1 VSDTSPSST
10 SSPALYLS
18 NWRDLVAIWENGK
31 LSQTDFSLVGPGI
44 RELHYLGGPTPG
56 WSVNHLVDFT
66 AFYRDETKHVP
77 YTQVGNVSCEGWFE
91 SGAQAGV
98 ITSNYVGFPEAA
110 APPRCTISRSY
121 AAVPEHPFLI
131 VRNTFVN
138 TSDAP
143 VTLNVLDQ
151 AHLSNVATGDGSR
164 NVHAWHDAERNA
176 LFADMTASGQP
187 VLVLGTFQAVDG
199 WQVGDDDNHT
209 PGQPTSSGWH
219 SFDHDGTL
227 PNNTDLQAG
236 NVDLACHKRVDL
248 APGATGQVDYYL
260 AVGGNQ
266 NAAQAAADDARSQTG
281 SYWLD
286 QTAARY
292 RDWLSNGGR
301 GRELSFGDRGLDL
314 HFERS
319 LIFLKNA
326 QNPALGTF
334 PATTNPYAYRYKTWV
349 RDGSIAAI
357 ALDAA
362 GHPAEADKYWRWMA
376 TAQGVD
382 GTWKTTYS
390 AWDGSYLSFV
400 EPEYDSVGSFLFGVY
415 RHYLVSGDTA
425 FLNDLWPAVRRSA
438 DWLLT
443 NISNANGLGAADYSI
458 WEETIPGLQ
467 HNSWTQAW
475 YVAGLWAAQALAE
488 IRGETELVDWYA
500 GGPASIQTA
509 LNRPSSWQPPGS
521 WNPAGY
527 YNRGI
532 NPDNSLAPLKDS
544 SSDLLIALGVV
555 DADSP
560 RAASHISTIE
570 SALTH
575 DEYGLARY
583 PQDDYYNTAP
593 WSPAGDEALSPE
605 PVWPAMSM
613 WAAVFEKLSGKS
625 EQALA
630 RLRWFVSTS
639 GKGYMP
645 HGEAVSWITHAPILS
660 SMSEPM
666 TASAFMLAALMQ
678 ADQYD
683 LRVVPPTSNAG
694 AYKTIAVGSPSAS
707 PTQWS
712 NVPYFPAQQGVTA
725 TPQAAIKRVY
735 VTNDTDNL
743 YVRIDNVAGSL
754 PAFGAEPKFAV
765 RVYSG
770 DFAHGAL
777 PWTSLGA
784 DGQPIHRF
792 VHYMVERRSDEDVFR
807 HWNLVGPKW
816 TNDSVVLN
824 VIPPQWDP
832 ATGRVEVCIP
842 LGAISSSPP
851 ALGGNW
857 GNLVI
862 VLTRHD
868 PTSDTWT
875 DNGRAALHYRLTGP
889 GDSWIHGNIETL

>member
-1 VSDTSPSST
+1 M
-10 SSPALYLS
+10 
-18 NWRDLVAIWENGK
+18 VAIWENGK
-31 LSQTDFSLVGPGI
+31 LSQMDFSRVGPGI
-44 RELHYLGGPTPG
+44 RELHYLSGPTPG

-66 AFYRDETKHVP
+66 AFYRDETNNLS
-77 YTQVGNVSCEGWFE
+77 YTLVGNASCEGWFE
-91 SGAQAGV
+91 NGPQAGV
-98 ITSNYVGFPEAA
+98 LTSNYVGFPDAT
-110 APPRCTISRSY
+110 APPPCTVSRSY

-131 VRNTFVN
+131 VRDTFVN
-138 TSDAP
+138 TSGKR
-143 VTLNVLDQ
+143 VTFNVLEQ
-151 AHLSNVATGDGSR
+151 VHLNNVAPGDAGR
-164 NVHAWHDAERNA
+164 NVHAWHDADRNA

-187 VLVLGTFQAVDG
+187 VLVLGAFQPADG

-209 PGQPTSSGWH
+209 PGQPTSSGWY
-219 SFDHDGTL
+219 SFDHDGSL
-227 PNNTDLQAG
+227 PNNADVRAG
-236 NVDLACHKRVDL
+236 NVDLAFHNRVDL
-248 APGATGQVDYYL
+248 APGATAQVDYYL

-266 NAAQAAADDARSQTG
+266 SAALAAADDARSQTG

-286 QTAARY
+286 QTAARH

-301 GRELSFGDRGLDL
+301 GRELSFDDQGFDL
-314 HFERS
+314 HFERG
-319 LIFLKNA
+319 LIFLKNI
-326 QNPALGTF
+326 QNPVLGTF

-362 GHPAEADKYWRWMA
+362 GHPEEASKYWRWMA
-376 TAQGVD
+376 SVQGAD

-400 EPEYDSVGSFLFGVY
+400 EPEYDSVGSFLYGVY
-415 RHYLVSGDTA
+415 RHYVASGDTA

-475 YVAGLWAAQALAE
+475 YVAGLWGVQALAE

-509 LNRPSSWQPPGS
+509 LNRPSSWQSPGS

-527 YNRGI
+527 YNRGV

-555 DADSP
+555 DAGSP
-560 RAASHISTIE
+560 RAASHIATIA

-575 DEYGLARY
+575 DDYGLTRY
-583 PQDDYYNTAP
+583 PEDNYYNTAP
-593 WSPAGDEALSPE
+593 WSPAGDEALSLE

-613 WAAVFEKLSGKS
+613 WAAVFEMLSGKS
-625 EQALA
+625 DQALA
-630 RLRWFVSTS
+630 RLRWFVSTT

-645 HGEAVSWITHAPILS
+645 HGEAVSWVTHAPILS

-678 ADQYD
+678 AGQYD

-694 AYKTIAVGSPSAS
+694 AYKTIAVSSPSTS
-707 PTQWS
+707 PAQWS

-725 TPQAAIKRVY
+725 TPQTAIGRVY
-735 VTNDTDNL
+735 ITNDADNL
-743 YVRIDNVAGSL
+743 YLRIDNVAGNL
-754 PAFGAEPKFAV
+754 PMFGAEPKFAV

-770 DFAHGAL
+770 DFAHGSL

-792 VHYMVERRSDEDVFR
+792 VHFMVERHSDEDIFR
-807 HWNLVGPKW
+807 HWSLVGPKW
-816 TNDSVVLN
+816 TNDGNVLN
-824 VIPPQWDP
+824 VVPPQWDP
-832 ATGRVEVCIP
+832 AAGRVEVCIP
-842 LGAISSSPP
+842 LGAISSGP
-851 ALGGNW
+851 AGLGGNW
-857 GNLVI
+857 GNLVV
-862 VLTRHD
+862 VLARHD
-868 PTSDTWT
+868 SASDTWT
-875 DNGRAALHYRLTGP
+875 DDGRASLHYRLSTP